1 MFETVTYES
10 ILDRML
16 KRVPKDLDKREGSVI
31 YTALAPAAAELQIM
45 YIELDTVLK
54 ETFAD
59 TASREYLIK
68 RAAER
73 GIYPYPA
80 TPAVLK
86 AVTVPETVEIEP
98 GERFNLGTL
107 NYAVVKKMQDGIYQV
122 ECETVGTVGGSRLG
136 AMIPISTVPELE
148 SITLTELLIPG
159 RDDESRE
166 DILERYMESFDI
178 KSFGGNRKDY
188 LDKVHAIA
196 GVGGVKVTRAWNGPS
211 TVKLTIL
218 DAAYN
223 KASDILV
230 QTVQEQIDPAMDG
243 EGIGLAPIDHIVT
256 VDTVEEV
263 EVAVCME
270 LTFSN
275 GYAFEDVKSQIEDAV
290 KMYLSEL
297 RSEWESQESLTVRIW
312 QVEARLMDIQGI
324 MDISNTTI
332 NGEGQNLVLG
342 GAQIPV
348 FGGVQAG

>member
-1 MFETVTYES
+1 MFENVTYES

-16 KRVPKDLDKREGSVI
+16 RRVPKDLDKREGSVI

-45 YIELDTVLK
+45 YIELDAVLK

-73 GIYPYPA
+73 GVYPYPA

-86 AVTVPETVEIEP
+86 AVAVPDTVEIES

-107 NYAVVKKMQDGIYQV
+107 NYVVVKRLEAGVYQV
-122 ECETVGTVGGSRLG
+122 ECETSGTIGGSRMG
-136 AMIPISTVPELE
+136 TMIPIGTVPGLE

-159 RDDESRE
+159 RDDETKE
-166 DILERYMESFDI
+166 DILERYMESFDV

-188 LDKVHAIA
+188 LNKVHAIA

-223 KASDILV
+223 KASDVLV
-230 QTVQEQIDPAMDG
+230 QTVQEQIDPTMDG
-243 EGIGLAPIDHIVT
+243 DGVGLAPIDHIVT
-256 VDTVEEV
+256 VDTVQEV
-263 EVAVCME
+263 EIAVCMK
-270 LTFSN
+270 LTFGN
-275 GYAFEDVKSQIEDAV
+275 GYDFEDVKGQIEEAV
-290 KMYLSEL
+290 KAYLSEL
-297 RSEWESQESLTVRIW
+297 RSEWESQGFLTVRIR
-312 QVEARLMDIQGI
+312 QVEARLMDIRGI
-324 MDISNTTI
+324 EDISNTTI
-332 NGEGQNLVLG
+332 NGMGQNLILG
-342 GAQIPV
+342 EAQIPI